1 MMELTNYVSVEE
13 TVEAVEKAGYEWV
26 ASRNLTKNPADW
38 YLKVMLAYR
47 EADAQ
52 WVVWLYNAT
61 DKGLHEGYYT
71 KSGEVARIKYQNK
84 K

>member
-1 MMELTNYVSVEE
+1 MELTNYVSVEE
-13 TVEAVEKAGYEWV
+13 TIEAVEKAGFKWV
-26 ASRNLTKNPADW
+26 AVRNLTSHPGDW
-38 YLKVMLAYR
+38 HLKVVLAYR
-47 EADAQ
+47 ESNAE

-71 KSGEVARIKYQNK
+71 KNGEVARIKYQNK